1 MDNLISK
8 YQTLAPE
15 MQREVADFIDFIAY
29 KSKKK
34 NSFSLKAWKKQ
45 ILNVSVWSSK
55 DIKTLEENSQG
66 LKSWKT
72 QKW

>member
-1 MDNLISK
+1 MDNLILK

-15 MQREVADFIDFIAY
+15 MQREVADFIKY

-34 NSFSLKAWKKQ
+34 NSSSLKAWKKQ
-45 ILNVSVWSSK
+45 ILNISVWSSK
-55 DIKTLEENSQG
+55 DIKTLEENSHG

>member
-34 NSFSLKAWKKQ
+34 NSFSLKAWKK
-45 ILNVSVWSSK
+45 
-55 DIKTLEENSQG
+55 
-66 LKSWKT
+66 
-72 QKW
+72 